1 MKHFPILAA
10 AWAALL
16 VAGFA
21 VIFVLGAPVATAVDE
36 LNAAMDPS
44 PPVTQEAAE
53 TSAATIV
60 RLQYPT
66 FAGTTRTVT
75 KATDFGVEHW
85 VVEYSDTTGDAPR
98 GLRIS
103 IVVDTGHVEVNTFP

>member
-1 MKHFPILAA
+1 MNRFPILAI
-10 AWAALL
+10 AWGALL

-21 VIFVLGAPVATAVDE
+21 LVFTLGAPVASTADE
-36 LNAAMDPS
+36 LDAALHP
-44 PPVTQEAAE
+44 PTPVTQAAAE
-53 TSAATIV
+53 ASAATIV

-66 FAGTTRTVT
+66 FRNTAPETT

-85 VVEYSDTTGDAPR
+85 VVQYSDTSSATPR

-103 IVVDTGHVEVNTFP
+103 VVVDTGHVEVTTFP